1 MPSGF
6 SHRNIRFRLQ
16 YRLSCEYM
24 IRLSFRNPFLILVF
38 AIIVAVLAAVVIP
51 RMPVD
56 ILPSFK
62 KSAMQILTL
71 YPGMPPEVVE
81 KDITSRMERWT
92 GQSPGIEKQLSKS
105 LMGVSIVTNFYG
117 SEIDPA
123 EAIANTSSY
132 AMSDMYY
139 QPPGT
144 LPPMVQPF
152 DPTASKPLMLLTV
165 SSDVKNGKELY
176 DIAYYNLRQ
185 MLSGVK
191 GIIAPAAYGGSLRRI
206 YIYVDP
212 AKLEAFGISLTEV
225 NEAIQKNTTMIP
237 SGIAKIGDINYGIDA
252 KGMIIDVADFNDIV
266 ITYRN
271 GKPIYVRDIGRAADA
286 AAIQTNIARIDGREQ
301 VYLPIFKRPNANT
314 IASVNEVIKQLP
326 LLKQRMPD
334 DVNLGVIFDQSS
346 YVRNSITGLAMAG
359 LGGLILVVLVLLLF
373 LGNFRS
379 AMIVSISLPLSVLFA
394 FIVLSVTGQAINSIT
409 LGGIA
414 LVLGLLVDNSI
425 VVLENIDRHLQMGK
439 NSTQAALDA
448 ALEVAQPVL
457 ASTLVIIVVFF
468 PVMFLTGITK
478 YLFSP
483 LAITVAGAM
492 IGSYIFSL
500 TLIPIAAAHLFNNQ
514 LPKGVGEEPRKSL
527 GPFQRFIQKRK
538 NRYSSNLATALKNR
552 GKVLFG
558 TLALFALSVYIL
570 MNLGYELFPKSDVGQ
585 MEIQVRMESGTPL
598 QTTNKTISKMEE
610 LIREETGSDLQQL
623 IANIGIFYD
632 LPAAYT
638 PNSGTQDAFIGI
650 QLKEDHQTSTFE
662 YARRLR
668 KKMRTAFP
676 GVEISFDTG
685 GLITAALN
693 EGKPCPI
700 DVQVKGNKLEVLRE
714 LAEQIRDT
722 ISTLSST
729 RDVRI
734 LQRLDQPAKNID
746 IDRIK
751 AAELGVEPVDAIKNM
766 VSALNSSTTYSKAFW
781 IDEHNGNHY
790 YVGVTYPEN
799 LVDDEHVL
807 ENVTI
812 TSKTHDK
819 PVPFRNFSKLSE
831 TTNAVEINHHNL
843 ARVFNVYANVEGE
856 DIGTVSD
863 RIEEILDGME
873 FPPGYEVTFQGEV
886 AVIKRSFSDLG
897 LGLGLAIVLAFLII
911 VPLFRSFRLPLII
924 ILAFP
929 LGIIGVALLMWATN
943 TYLSVQSIMGI
954 IMMVG
959 IAVSYGNILVD
970 RINALM
976 KEGMAK
982 SDAIITGSADR
993 YRPILMTAGT
1003 TIFALLPT
1011 ALALGHGSESNVP
1024 LAIAVIGGTFM
1035 ATLLTL
1041 YIIPILYSYIAKNT
1055 ILPDHDENIQ

>member
-1 MPSGF
+1 M
-6 SHRNIRFRLQ
+6 
-16 YRLSCEYM
+16 
-24 IRLSFRNPFLILVF
+24 
-38 AIIVAVLAAVVIP
+38 AVLAGVLIP

-117 SEIDPA
+117 SDIDPA

-144 LPPMVQPF
+144 LPPMIQPF

-165 SSDVKNGKELY
+165 SSDVKSGKELY
-176 DIAYYNLRQ
+176 DAAYYSLRQ

-191 GIIAPAAYGGSLRRI
+191 GIVAPAAYGGSLRRI

-212 AKLEAFGISLTEV
+212 AKLEALGISQTEV
-225 NEAIQKNTTMIP
+225 NDAIQKNTTMIP
-237 SGIAKIGDINYGIDA
+237 SGIAKIGEINYGIDA
-252 KGMIIDVADFNDIV
+252 KGMIIDIEDFDDIV

-271 GKPIYVRDIGRAADA
+271 GKPIYIRDIGRASNA

-301 VYLPIFKRPNANT
+301 VYLPIFKRPKANT
-314 IASVNEVIKQLP
+314 IASVNAVRDKLPMLQARMDDDIKLEI
-326 LLKQRMPD
+326 
-334 DVNLGVIFDQSS
+334 IFDQSS
-346 YVRNSITGLAMAG
+346 YVRSSITGLATAG
-359 LGGLILVVLVLLLF
+359 IGGLVLVVLILILF

-379 AMIVSISLPLSVLFA
+379 AFIVSISLPLSILFA
-394 FIVLSVTGQAINSIT
+394 FIVLYVSGQAINGIT

-425 VVLENIDRHLQMGK
+425 VVLENIDRHLKMGK
-439 NSTQAALDA
+439 DSTKAAMDA

-457 ASTLVIIVVFF
+457 ASTLVIMVVFF
-468 PVMFLTGITK
+468 PVLFLTGITK
-478 YLFSP
+478 FLFSP

-500 TLIPIAAAHLFNNQ
+500 TLIPIAAAHFFRNQ
-514 LPKGVGEEPRKSL
+514 LPQGTGDGPKQSL
-527 GPFQRFIQKRK
+527 GPFQRFIE
-538 NRYSSNLATALKNR
+538 NRRIGYANNLASALRNR
-552 GKVLFG
+552 GKVLFA
-558 TLALFALSVYIL
+558 TLVAFAFSAYMLI
-570 MNLGYELFPKSDVGQ
+570 NLGYELFPKSDVGQ
-585 MEIQVRMESGTPL
+585 MEIMVRMESGTPL
-598 QTTNKTISKMEE
+598 RKTNETIAAMEVI
-610 LIREETGSDLQQL
+610 IREETGDDLQKL

-650 QLKEDHQTSTFE
+650 QLTPDHETSTFE

-668 KKMRTAFP
+668 KIMRKAFP

-714 LAEQIRDT
+714 MAEHIRDT
-722 ISTLSST
+722 IINLAAT

-751 AAELGVEPVDAIKNM
+751 AAELGVEPVDAIKNI
-766 VSALNSSTTYSKAFW
+766 VSALNSSTTYSKSFW
-781 IDEHNGNHY
+781 IDEKNGNHY

-799 LVDDEHVL
+799 LIDNEHVL

-812 TSKTHDK
+812 ASKTHDK

-843 ARVFNVYANVEGE
+843 SRVFNVYANVEGE
-856 DIGTVSD
+856 DIGGVSD
-863 RIEEILDGME
+863 KIQAILNTMDVPE
-873 FPPGYEVTFQGEV
+873 GYEITFEGEV
-886 AVIKRSFSDLG
+886 AVIKKSFGDLG
-897 LGLGLAIVLAFLII
+897 LGLGLAVVLAFLII

-943 TYLSVQSIMGI
+943 TYLSIQSIMGI

-970 RINALM
+970 RISVLM
-976 KEGMAK
+976 KEGVEK
-982 SDAIITGSADR
+982 TEAIIKGSSDR
-993 YRPILMTAGT
+993 YRPVLMTAST
-1003 TIFALLPT
+1003 TIFGLLPT
-1011 ALALGHGSESNVP
+1011 AMALTNGSESNVP

-1041 YIIPILYSYIAKNT
+1041 YIIPILYSYIALNT
-1055 ILPDHDENIQ
+1055 ILPDNDEDIED